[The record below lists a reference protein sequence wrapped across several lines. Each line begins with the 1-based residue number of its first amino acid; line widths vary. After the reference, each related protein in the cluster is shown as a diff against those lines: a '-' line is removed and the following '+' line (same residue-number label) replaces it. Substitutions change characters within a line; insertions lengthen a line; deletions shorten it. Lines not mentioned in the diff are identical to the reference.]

1 MSESTKQVMDI
12 QTSKGVGNSSNEQL
26 RNWTEKG
33 WDQAQKEGNYDRSRE
48 RLNFELGRGGIVKPV
63 EKNYSL
69 ADRMADNLRER
80 GIKDPNEGLEE
91 PKYRTVVN
99 FIFGGS
105 RDRMRELAFGDQKVD
120 FETKGVNG
128 EVERMPE
135 IEQWAKDI
143 YDFMAKR
150 YGEQNIL
157 SFIVHLDEKNPH
169 IHCSLMPIGKDN
181 KFSFKKL
188 FAGRNIV
195 EFKERSLELHNAL
208 AEVNEK
214 WGLNRGS
221 NIAETGNR
229 HRSTE
234 EYRRWLN
241 TECTTLEEDL
251 ENHQNALSDLRVEI
265 AIAEKKQ
272 KSFHTMIDNLHK
284 EKEELQK
291 RIADLKHQMQQDES
305 NREELSKQMDQLT
318 AKLEKT
324 DLKLADKEQ
333 KLVDTEQ
340 KLAVLNAD
348 LKEISAAAE
357 DMSVKAKE
365 SHLEWAHNMAYHLH
379 TEILEKVVQEF
390 MSLMHTLTPEQR
402 SQFDGTL
409 LEELASNGNRV
420 ITTGM
425 LLLCGTIDDAT
436 TFAETHGGGGGGSTE
451 GWGRDP
457 KEDDREWTRRC
468 LAQARKMMRPSSGK
482 KKRM

>member
-1 MSESTKQVMDI
+1 MKETQKQVVDMKA
-12 QTSKGVGNSSNEQL
+12 SKGAGDSSNEQL

-33 WDQAQKEGNYDRSRE
+33 WEQAQKEGNYDRSRE
-48 RLNFELGRGGIVKPV
+48 RLNFEIVKGGKLQAV
-63 EKNYSL
+63 DKGYSL
-69 ADRMADNLRER
+69 AQRMADNLRER

-105 RDRMRELAFGDQKVD
+105 QERMRELAFGEQQVD
-120 FETKGVNG
+120 FEHKGENWS
-128 EVERMPE
+128 VERRPE
-135 IEQWAKDI
+135 IEQWARDI
-143 YDFMAKR
+143 YDFVANR
-150 YGEQNIL
+150 YGEQNVL

-169 IHCSLMPIGKDN
+169 VHCSILPVTDN
-181 KFSFKKL
+181 NKISFKKV
-188 FAGRNIV
+188 FAGKNIV
-195 EFKERSLELHNAL
+195 EFKQRALDLHNDL
-208 AEVNEK
+208 AKVNEK
-214 WGLNRGS
+214 WGLYRGS
-221 NIAETGNR
+221 SIAETGNR

-251 ENHQNALSDLRVEI
+251 ENHKTALSDLRVEI
-265 AIAEKKQ
+265 SIAEKKQ

-291 RIADLKHQMQQDES
+291 RIADLKHQMRQDES
-305 NREELSKQMDQLT
+305 NHEELSKQMEELT
-318 AKLEKT
+318 AKMEKT

-333 KLVDTEQ
+333 KLADTEQ

-348 LKEISAAAE
+348 MREITAKAE
-357 DMSVKAKE
+357 DMSEKAKE

-379 TEILEKVVQEF
+379 TEILEQVVKEF

-402 SQFDGTL
+402 MQFDGTL

-436 TFAETHGGGGGGSTE
+436 TFAETHGGSGGGSTE

-457 KEDDREWTRRC
+457 KEDDREWARRC
-468 LAQARKMMRPSSGK
+468 LAQACKMMRPSSGK
-482 KKRM
+482 RKRM

>member
-26 RNWTEKG
+26 RNWTERG

-48 RLNFELGRGGIVKPV
+48 KLNFELGRGGIVKPV
-63 EKNYSL
+63 DKNYSL
-69 ADRMADNLRER
+69 AARMADNLRER

-128 EVERMPE
+128 DVERKPE
-135 IEQWAKDI
+135 IELWAKDI

-181 KFSFKKL
+181 RFSFKKL

-195 EFKERSLELHNAL
+195 EFKERSLELHNEL
-208 AEVNEK
+208 AKVNEK
-214 WGLNRGS
+214 WGLSRGS

-305 NREELSKQMDQLT
+305 NREELSKQMEQLT

-390 MSLMHTLTPEQR
+390 MSLMHKLTPEQR

>member
-48 RLNFELGRGGIVKPV
+48 KLNFELGRGGIVKPV
-63 EKNYSL
+63 DKNYSL
-69 ADRMADNLRER
+69 AARMADNLRER

-105 RDRMRELAFGDQKVD
+105 RDRMRELAFGDQKVE

-128 EVERMPE
+128 DVERKPE
-135 IEQWAKDI
+135 IELWAKDI

-181 KFSFKKL
+181 RFSFKKL

-436 TFAETHGGGGGGSTE
+436 TFAETHGGGGSSTE

>member
-1 MSESTKQVMDI
+1 
-12 QTSKGVGNSSNEQL
+12 
-26 RNWTEKG
+26 
-33 WDQAQKEGNYDRSRE
+33 
-48 RLNFELGRGGIVKPV
+48 
-63 EKNYSL
+63 
-69 ADRMADNLRER
+69 
-80 GIKDPNEGLEE
+80 
-91 PKYRTVVN
+91 
-99 FIFGGS
+99 
-105 RDRMRELAFGDQKVD
+105 
-120 FETKGVNG
+120 
-128 EVERMPE
+128 
-135 IEQWAKDI
+135 
-143 YDFMAKR
+143 
-150 YGEQNIL
+150 
-157 SFIVHLDEKNPH
+157 
-169 IHCSLMPIGKDN
+169 
-181 KFSFKKL
+181 
-188 FAGRNIV
+188 
-195 EFKERSLELHNAL
+195 
-208 AEVNEK
+208 
-214 WGLNRGS
+214 
-221 NIAETGNR
+221 
-229 HRSTE
+229 
-234 EYRRWLN
+234 
-241 TECTTLEEDL
+241 
-251 ENHQNALSDLRVEI
+251 
-265 AIAEKKQ
+265 
-272 KSFHTMIDNLHK
+272 MIDNLHK
-284 EKEELQK
+284 EKDQLQK

-357 DMSVKAKE
+357 DMSEKAKE

-409 LEELASNGNRV
+409 LKELASNGNRV

-436 TFAETHGGGGGGSTE
+436 TFAETHGGGGGGFTE

>member
-1 MSESTKQVMDI
+1 MKETQKQVVDMKA
-12 QTSKGVGNSSNEQL
+12 SKGAGDSSNEQL

-33 WDQAQKEGNYDRSRE
+33 WEQAQKEGNYDRSRE
-48 RLNFELGRGGIVKPV
+48 RLNFEIVKGGKLQAV
-63 EKNYSL
+63 DKGYSL
-69 ADRMADNLRER
+69 AQRMADNLRER

-105 RDRMRELAFGDQKVD
+105 QERMRELAFGEQQVD
-120 FETKGVNG
+120 FEHKGENWS
-128 EVERMPE
+128 VERRPE
-135 IEQWAKDI
+135 IEQWARDI
-143 YDFMAKR
+143 YDFVANR
-150 YGEQNIL
+150 YGEQNVL

-169 IHCSLMPIGKDN
+169 VHCSILPVTDN
-181 KFSFKKL
+181 NKISFKKV
-188 FAGRNIV
+188 FAGKNIV
-195 EFKERSLELHNAL
+195 EFKQRALELHNEL
-208 AEVNEK
+208 AKVNEK
-214 WGLNRGS
+214 WGLYRGS
-221 NIAETGNR
+221 SIAETGNR

-251 ENHQNALSDLRVEI
+251 ENHKNALSELRVEI
-265 AIAEKKQ
+265 SIAEKKQ

-284 EKEELQK
+284 EKEQLQK

-305 NREELSKQMDQLT
+305 NREELSKQMEELT
-318 AKLEKT
+318 AKMEKT

-333 KLVDTEQ
+333 KLADTEQ

-348 LKEISAAAE
+348 MREITAQAE
-357 DMSVKAKE
+357 DMSEKAKE

-379 TEILEKVVQEF
+379 TEILEKVVKEF

-402 SQFDGTL
+402 MQFDGTL

-457 KEDDREWTRRC
+457 KEDDREWARRC
-468 LAQARKMMRPSSGK
+468 LAQACKMMRPSSGK

>member
-26 RNWTEKG
+26 RNWTERG

-48 RLNFELGRGGIVKPV
+48 KLNFELGRGGIVKPV
-63 EKNYSL
+63 DKNYSL
-69 ADRMADNLRER
+69 AARMADNLRER

-105 RDRMRELAFGDQKVD
+105 RDRMRELAFGDQQVD
-120 FETKGVNG
+120 FEKKGVNG
-128 EVERMPE
+128 DVERKPE
-135 IEQWAKDI
+135 IELWAKDI

-265 AIAEKKQ
+265 SIAEKKQ

-284 EKEELQK
+284 EKEQLQK

-357 DMSVKAKE
+357 DMSEKAKE

-379 TEILEKVVQEF
+379 TEILEQVVKEF
-390 MSLMHTLTPEQR
+390 MSLMHTLSPEQR
-402 SQFDGTL
+402 MQFDGTL

-436 TFAETHGGGGGGSTE
+436 TFAETHGGGGGGSNE

-457 KEDDREWTRRC
+457 KEDDREWARRC
-468 LAQARKMMRPSSGK
+468 LAQACKMMRPSSGK

>member
-48 RLNFELGRGGIVKPV
+48 KLNFELGRGGIVKPV
-63 EKNYSL
+63 DKNYSL
-69 ADRMADNLRER
+69 AARMADNLRER

-105 RDRMRELAFGDQKVD
+105 RDRMRELAFGDQKVE

-128 EVERMPE
+128 DVERKPE
-135 IEQWAKDI
+135 IELWAKDI

-181 KFSFKKL
+181 RFSFKKL

-357 DMSVKAKE
+357 DMSEKARE

-379 TEILEKVVQEF
+379 TEILEQVVKEF
-390 MSLMHTLTPEQR
+390 MSLMHTLSPEQR
-402 SQFDGTL
+402 MQFDGTL

-436 TFAETHGGGGGGSTE
+436 TFAETHGGGGGGSNE

-457 KEDDREWTRRC
+457 KEDDREWARRC
-468 LAQARKMMRPSSGK
+468 LAQACKMMRHSSGK